1 MNISHHRHAAVRKLA
16 PACFLATLLL
26 LAGAASAR
34 AQAPYV
40 QPGSSNPIVFLP
52 GGLDPLI
59 PEPPADSAGRNSMLY
74 LPTLLGN
81 GDTVPAAAPAT
92 ADASKVAAGKAPQ
105 SQAKLI
111 IDTDPG
117 VDDAVALSWLFTQQQ
132 QPLQFLGIV
141 TVAGN
146 TTVQNATNNA
156 VLILNRLGRRNVP
169 VIMGAAAPL
178 VQPLTKTTWFIHGP
192 DGLWFLGWQ
201 NPQDLSGVRTGAPS
215 FYCDT
220 VAANPGVRIL
230 ALGPLTNIAQALQQ
244 CPATMKTVG
253 QLVILGGAKFGGN
266 KTVVA
271 EFNFWQD
278 PEAANAV
285 LTTAGLPITLV
296 LLDAFVQPTIEQ
308 KDLDKLF
315 AKGIPAI
322 QFLSS
327 AIQQYAN
334 VQLTNTGRAGI
345 PDAVAAV
352 IALQGSE
359 GVRVPSLVKM
369 VLQES
374 LARGQSI
381 VGLTTGEKVTMIAT
395 DQELSAMAELAFTDP
410 NFNFGAALGA
420 ILMREPD
427 NAVAVTSAATSLLT
441 KTVFPDLRAK

>member
-1 MNISHHRHAAVRKLA
+1 MNNSYQRYAAVRKLA
-16 PACFLATLLL
+16 PACFLATLIL
-26 LAGAASAR
+26 LASAAAAH

-40 QPGSSNPIVFLP
+40 EPGRSNPIIFLP
-52 GGLDPLI
+52 GGLDPLT
-59 PEPPADSAGRNSMLY
+59 PEPPPISAGQNPMLY
-74 LPTLLGN
+74 LPALLGSA
-81 GDTVPAAAPAT
+81 DTAPMPAPAAAA
-92 ADASKVAAGKAPQ
+92 ASEIAAAKAKQPP
-105 SQAKLI
+105 AKLI

-132 QPLQFLGIV
+132 QPLQFLGVV

-156 VLILNRLGRRNVP
+156 VLVLNQMGRRNVP

-244 CPATMKTVG
+244 CPAAMKTVG
-253 QLVILGGAKFGGN
+253 QLVILGGAKYGGN

-285 LTTAGLPITLV
+285 LTAGLPITLV
-296 LLDAFVQPTIEQ
+296 LLDAFVRPTVEQ

-315 AKGIPAI
+315 SKGIPTI

-359 GVRVPSLVKM
+359 GIRTPALIKM

-381 VGLTTGEKVTMIAT
+381 VGLTAGEKVTMIAT
-395 DQELSAMAELAFTDP
+395 DQELSAMAELAFSDP
-410 NFNFGAALGA
+410 DFNFGAALGA

-427 NAVAVTSAATSLLT
+427 NAVAVTSAATNLLT